1 MKPNLLVNLS
11 FRALLV
17 GFALCLPLVSTVARA
32 EEVEEAEESSA
43 PSDDAEKTSPQYKF
57 TVTNNTGSPITELY
71 VDDAE
76 QTEWGDSI
84 LGDVPIEPG
93 DTAPFEW
100 ADEDWEDGDPCL
112 YDVFTRSEDGT
123 EGFAAAMN
131 FCENP
136 DIEVS
141 PK

>member
-1 MKPNLLVNLS
+1 MKTNFQVNLS
-11 FRALLV
+11 FRSLV
-17 GFALCLPLVSTVARA
+17 VGLALCLPLVTTVAWA
-32 EEVEEAEESSA
+32 DETDEPEQSSA
-43 PSDDAEKTSPQYKF
+43 QYQF
-57 TVTNNTGSPITELY
+57 TVTNQTGSPITELY
-71 VDDAE
+71 VDDTN

-84 LGDVPIEPG
+84 LVDPIEPG
-93 DTAPFEW
+93 DKASFEW

-123 EGFAAAMN
+123 EGFASAMN

-136 DIEVS
+136 DVVVS